1 MRWETLDKYE
11 YRAKTEQMLAYAEQK
26 SYQKAMSIAD
36 TIDWRKVKNT
46 AMLSTVS
53 EIYENAG
60 ELGKARDTLFIAYDK
75 APSSRR
81 LYTAWELFLWSW
93 DISMKQRIA
102 TKNLSSLLR
111 KIQTSTFSGIRS

>member
-60 ELGKARDTLFIAYDK
+60 ELGKARDTCL
-75 APSSRR
+75 
-81 LYTAWELFLWSW
+81 LYTSPSPR
-93 DISMKQRIA
+93 DTR
-102 TKNLSSLLR
+102 
-111 KIQTSTFSGIRS
+111 

>member
-60 ELGKARDTLFIAYDK
+60 ELGKAPYLLRMIKHLPAE
-75 APSSRR
+75 R

-93 DISMKQRIA
+93 DISMKQLIA

>member
-60 ELGKARDTLFIAYDK
+60 ELGKARITFFLALVKHHTRARFFSAG
-75 APSSRR
+75 
-81 LYTAWELFLWSW
+81 ELFLWSW
-93 DISMKQRIA
+93 DISMKQLIA

>member
-1 MRWETLDKYE
+1 MDKYE

-60 ELGKARDTLFIAYDK
+60 ELGKARDTTYLLRMIKHLPAE
-75 APSSRR
+75 R
-81 LYTAWELFLWSW
+81 LYTAWELFL
-93 DISMKQRIA
+93 
-102 TKNLSSLLR
+102 
-111 KIQTSTFSGIRS
+111 

>member
-1 MRWETLDKYE
+1 MDKYE

-60 ELGKARDTLFIAYDK
+60 
-75 APSSRR
+75 
-81 LYTAWELFLWSW
+81 
-93 DISMKQRIA
+93 
-102 TKNLSSLLR
+102 
-111 KIQTSTFSGIRS
+111 